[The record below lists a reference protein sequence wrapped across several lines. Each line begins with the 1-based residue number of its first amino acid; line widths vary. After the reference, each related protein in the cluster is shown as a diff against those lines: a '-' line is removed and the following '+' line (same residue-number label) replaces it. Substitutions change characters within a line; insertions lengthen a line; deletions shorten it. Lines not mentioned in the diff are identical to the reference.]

1 MDKGINTIEEAKAE
15 NIYSAIWGS
24 RQHPG
29 VSLENIAA
37 ICAKIFDK
45 AELEAFIRDLQKELD
60 ILYNS
65 CEKCGGELKVVL
77 LGDESYDK
85 CVDCGY
91 TKN

>member
-1 MDKGINTIEEAKAE
+1 MDKEIITIEEAKAE

-37 ICAKIFDK
+37 ICAKIFDE
-45 AELEAFIRDLQKELD
+45 AELEAFIRELQQESG

-65 CEKCGGELKVVL
+65 CEKCGGELGRKAI
-77 LGDESYDK
+77 GDETYDT
-85 CVDCGY
+85 CIDCGRV
-91 TKN
+91 KH